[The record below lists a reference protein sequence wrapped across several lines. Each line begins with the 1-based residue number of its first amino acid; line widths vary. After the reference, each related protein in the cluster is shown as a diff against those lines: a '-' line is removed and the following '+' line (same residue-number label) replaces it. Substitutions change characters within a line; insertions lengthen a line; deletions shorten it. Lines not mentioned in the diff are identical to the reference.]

1 MQKYEF
7 YSITATL
14 LASYIDGLP
23 CKEAKKKPASL
34 IHVEMDW
41 LAGFHLNNMLL
52 CLFSYFRENFEEWS
66 ISFGSSALSSSSLL
80 RSPCSMTMS

>member
-14 LASYIDGLP
+14 LTGILMDCLA
-23 CKEAKKKPASL
+23 KRQKKKPASL

-41 LAGFHLNNMLL
+41 LAGFHLNNI
-52 CLFSYFRENFEEWS
+52 LFCF
-66 ISFGSSALSSSSLL
+66 ISFLL
-80 RSPCSMTMS
+80 QREL